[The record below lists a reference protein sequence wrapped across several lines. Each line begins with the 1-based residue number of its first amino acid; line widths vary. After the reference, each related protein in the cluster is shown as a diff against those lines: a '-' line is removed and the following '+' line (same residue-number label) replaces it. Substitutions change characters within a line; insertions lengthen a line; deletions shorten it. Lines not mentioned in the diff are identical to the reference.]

1 MLVGPLLGY
10 FAHGYFSVFGALLA
24 ELFPTSIRAT
34 GQGFCYNIGRL
45 FSAMS
50 PYVIGRAAEQGGLG
64 VAISINAVFFGLA
77 GVLIW
82 FLPETRDVDLASL
95 SGAEG

>member
-1 MLVGPLLGY
+1 
-10 FAHGYFSVFGALLA
+10 
-24 ELFPTSIRAT
+24 
-34 GQGFCYNIGRL
+34 
-45 FSAMS
+45 
-50 PYVIGRAAEQGGLG
+50 VIGRAAEQGGLG